1 MTINKLNYE
10 AFLLDFAEGN
20 LSAEEISV
28 LNDFIKKHPEL
39 GSWEDLTV
47 ELPVLNAS
55 EMTFAYKS
63 SLKVYLQPDDKLE
76 INSENYDWFAISYLE
91 NELDTND
98 RHQFE
103 HYLKTHKARQKEF
116 LILKRTI
123 LQADKSIQFE
133 GKSALKKA
141 AGLKVAMYM
150 PWAAVAAGLLLL
162 ISLGWWFGREHTKA
176 ADFSTPM
183 LSMNSIRPAQIETE
197 LASEKTLL
205 LEKPEIKKPEKL
217 MPEINFS
224 EKPLII
230 QEMAFAEAKPFSWTP
245 VASLFYTDD
254 SKTLYFFY
262 DGQSILA
269 ELNARTAV
277 NQKSLVG
284 LVLSNFAEKI
294 TSALRRAETAEE
306 PVIIESFARNS
317 PKYSLIKLAEMGVKT
332 YNAMTDNELAI
343 EKTVNE
349 KGELSGLRFHSE
361 SISISRQFPVSKEQR

>member
-20 LSAEEISV
+20 LSAEEVSV

-39 GSWEDLTV
+39 GSWEDLTA
-47 ELPVLNAS
+47 ELPVLKAS

-76 INSENYDWFAISYLE
+76 INSENFDWFAISYLE
-91 NELDTND
+91 NELDTKD
-98 RHQFE
+98 RQQFE

-133 GKSALKKA
+133 GKNALKKA
-141 AGLKVAMYM
+141 AGLKAAMYM

-162 ISLGWWFGREHTKA
+162 ISLGWWFGREHTKP

-183 LSMNSIRPAQIETE
+183 LSMNSIRPVQIETE
-197 LASEKTLL
+197 PASEKTLL

-284 LVLSNFAEKI
+284 LVLSNLAEKI
-294 TSALRRAETAEE
+294 TSSLRRAGTTEE

-332 YNAMTDNELAI
+332 YNAMTDNELAL

-349 KGELSGLRFHSE
+349 KGELNGLRFHSE
-361 SISISRQFPVSKEQR
+361 SISISRRFPVSKEQR

>member
-294 TSALRRAETAEE
+294 TSDLRRAETAEE